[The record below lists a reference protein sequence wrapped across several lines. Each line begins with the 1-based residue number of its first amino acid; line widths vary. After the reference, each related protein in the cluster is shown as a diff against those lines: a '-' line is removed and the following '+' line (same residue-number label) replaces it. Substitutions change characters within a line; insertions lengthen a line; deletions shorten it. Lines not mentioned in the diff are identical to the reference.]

1 MSVLADSVN
10 TVISAIDGKLYL
22 FWYRSYKALADP
34 TSDLMSMLLVLS
46 VMGVLYSAA
55 FGGAPFTLQG
65 LTRLFAR
72 YAFVWGLMFGWT
84 FFNDNIYDLLTKT
97 PDDVI
102 YIVMGAFGFGAETT
116 ATGIQGLLQD
126 YIDTLMKIGDIF
138 AAESASGLFGDFIAG
153 LVFLVI
159 LFLTLLLALG
169 VLVIIGGSKILFGL
183 LSSITPIMLLLSL
196 NAPTRGLFDGWLRLF
211 LGTVFT
217 YLLAMLAVGFLLVA
231 TESSINEFKGISKI
245 DNIGEITGLLL
256 LTILMLFMLRSM
268 PAYGAAIAGT
278 LALGL
283 QGIAEIRGAAAHT
296 QGTFNR
302 LHGLHPDGRQ
312 NNASDNREKARA
324 KGARRLGR
332 IFGRGDG
339 PNGGG
344 AGDGPHPAEAR
355 HTADQAVKRHAVT
368 EASRPAA
375 AQRLQPDDT
384 AATSL
389 NTWQDA
395 GPAGRDGLGPGDRSA
410 GSSLW
415 DRQSAIDD
423 ARPGATARLAEGT

>member
-34 TSDLMSMLLVLS
+34 TSDLMAMLLVLS
-46 VMGVLYSAA
+46 VIGVLYSAA

-65 LTRLFAR
+65 LARLFAR

-84 FFNDNIYDLLTKT
+84 FFNQNIYDLLTQT

-138 AAESASGLFGDFIAG
+138 AAESASGLFGDIIAG
-153 LVFLVI
+153 LVFLAI
-159 LFLTLLLALG
+159 LFLTLLLSLG

-217 YLLAMLAVGFLLVA
+217 YLLAMLAIGFLLVA
-231 TESSINEFKGISKI
+231 TDATIKEFKDI
-245 DNIGEITGLLL
+245 DTIDSIGEITGLLL

-296 QGTFNR
+296 QGAYNR
-302 LHGLHPDGRQ
+302 MHGLHPDGRQ
-312 NNASDNREKARA
+312 NNAPANRGKARA
-324 KGARRLGR
+324 RGAQRLRRL
-332 IFGRGDG
+332 IGRGDG
-339 PNGGG
+339 PDSGGG
-344 AGDGPHPAEAR
+344 LGPAEAR
-355 HTADQAVKRHAVT
+355 QTAKMAVHRRSAADDVRPEAAKRLH
-368 EASRPAA
+368 S
-375 AQRLQPDDT
+375 DDE

-389 NTWQDA
+389 NAWQDV
-395 GPAGRDGLGPGDRSA
+395 GPSGRDGLGPGERSA
-410 GSSLW
+410 GASLW

-423 ARPGATARLAEGT
+423 ARPGAAARLVEGS